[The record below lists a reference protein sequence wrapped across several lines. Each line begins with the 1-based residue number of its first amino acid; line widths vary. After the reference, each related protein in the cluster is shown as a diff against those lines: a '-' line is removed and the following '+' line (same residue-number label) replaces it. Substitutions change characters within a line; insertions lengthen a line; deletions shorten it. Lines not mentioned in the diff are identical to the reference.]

1 MINNE
6 KLDLKITINRG
17 RYNLIFLVITSII
30 NIFTISSGSSL
41 TLPYSSAITN
51 YAVAFGFGSD
61 STVRILGL
69 IIACTVL
76 LAFMICYLLS
86 KTKPTYLVIAFSLV
100 AADTIALLVISA
112 SSGNIG
118 NLYVILDIL
127 IHLLVL
133 VYLSKAVKA
142 FSTLQK
148 LGEDLNSVSS
158 AHNDDQNE
166 IVYDNNCESNESEE
180 SFNEEENNKPI
191 RKFENDDETPLVCG
205 EYEGLKISAYMQE
218 ANALLVINGYVCDEL
233 ETAYLNE
240 FQLRAIVNDVDII
253 FDYKRTYSGDT
264 MFLYANDELLDSLGR
279 S

>member
-41 TLPYSSAITN
+41 PLHYSSAITN

>member
-41 TLPYSSAITN
+41 TLPYSSAISN
-51 YAVAFGFGSD
+51 YAVAFGFGGD
-61 STVRILGL
+61 ATVRILGL

-142 FSTLQK
+142 FNTLQK

-158 AHNDDQNE
+158 AHNEDQNE
-166 IVYDNNCESNESEE
+166 IVSDNNCENIESEE

-253 FDYKRTYSGDT
+253 FDYKHTYSGDT

>member
-1 MINNE
+1 MISNE

-41 TLPYSSAITN
+41 TLPYSSAISN
-51 YAVAFGFGSD
+51 YAVAFGFGGD
-61 STVRILGL
+61 ATVRILGL

-76 LAFMICYLLS
+76 LAFVICYLLS

-142 FSTLQK
+142 FNTLQK
-148 LGEDLNSVSS
+148 HGEDLNSVSS
-158 AHNDDQNE
+158 AHNEDQNE
-166 IVYDNNCESNESEE
+166 IVSDNNCENNESEE

-191 RKFENDDETPLVCG
+191 RKFTNNEDKPLVCG
-205 EYEGLKISAYMQE
+205 EYEGLKISAYIQE